1 MTPTVRTAAALLAV
15 IAWAGLAVQFHA
27 TFAFVGSLAS
37 TLAVLLWYFT
47 IITNLLVAVVFT
59 GIAIGR
65 DRFAIPSL
73 VGATT
78 LYILLVGIIY
88 GLLLHGL
95 EELSGG
101 SAIANILLHMVTP
114 ILVPLFWLTFT
125 PKGKLNRRD
134 PLLWAIYPLAYLFYA
149 LIRGEFT
156 NRYPYP
162 FLNVGQLGWART
174 ILNAFFIA
182 AAFLVTSWLF
192 VGLDSL
198 LSRRVPQLSGT
209 RPLTK

>member
-1 MTPTVRTAAALLAV
+1 VAPTARTAAALLAV
-15 IAWAGLAVQFHA
+15 IAWVGLAVQFHA
-27 TFAFVGSLAS
+27 TFALVGSLAS

-65 DRFAIPSL
+65 FARPSL
-73 VGATT
+73 LGATT
-78 LYILLVGIIY
+78 LYILLVGVTY
-88 GLLLHGL
+88 GLLLHGI

-101 SAIANILLHMVTP
+101 SAIANVLLHMVTP

-134 PLLWAIYPLAYLFYA
+134 PLHWAIYPLAYLFYA

-182 AAFLVTSWLF
+182 AAFLVASWLF
-192 VGLDSL
+192 VGFDSFL
-198 LSRRVPQLSGT
+198 GRRLPQPSDT
-209 RPLTK
+209 RPLTKIG